1 MAVRLFK
8 KKGIEFMKRN
18 RSMIIAFA
26 GPATSDIFMY
36 IYLSDYSN
44 IFYEFFFYSGNNG
57 FVC

>member
-26 GPATSDIFMY
+26 GPATV
-36 IYLSDYSN
+36 
-44 IFYEFFFYSGNNG
+44 IFYVHLFIRLFEHFL
-57 FVC
+57 

>member
-26 GPATSDIFMY
+26 GPATVIFLCTF
-36 IYLSDYSN
+36 IYP
-44 IFYEFFFYSGNNG
+44 IIRTFFMSFFSIQIRVSKGH
-57 FVC
+57 